1 MIFKRLLTAIFAV
14 GILAVLGLAGASLA
28 GATASNGQG
37 PPNDPPGQG
46 ECQHGNSGKECKP
59 DPQPDHGKDCEEHGP
74 KEGGV
79 NEDHCHGA
87 ETTGT
92 TTETTGTTTE
102 TTGTTT
108 ETTRTTG
115 TTETTETTTETTG
128 STTTETTPGGVVGA
142 TTPQVESTPPV
153 GGVGGK
159 TKTQAAKKAEKS
171 VGQVKG
177 TIVALPYTP

>member
-1 MIFKRLLTAIFAV
+1 MILKRFLTAILAV
-14 GILAVLGLAGASLA
+14 AALAVLGLAGASLA

-46 ECQHGNSGKECKP
+46 ECQHGNSGQECKP
-59 DPQPDHGKDCEEHGP
+59 DPQPDRGKDCEEHGP

-79 NEDHCHGA
+79 NEDHCLGA

-108 ETTRTTG
+108 ETTTETTG
-115 TTETTETTTETTG
+115 TTTETTETTTTATTTGGQVGGTTTQVETTMAA
-128 STTTETTPGGVVGA
+128 GGVK
-142 TTPQVESTPPV
+142 
-153 GGVGGK
+153 GK
-159 TKTQAAKKAEKS
+159 TKTQATKKAEKS
-171 VGQVKG
+171 KGQVKG
-177 TIVALPYTP
+177 KIVALPYTP

>member
-1 MIFKRLLTAIFAV
+1 MILKRLLTAIFAV
-14 GILAVLGLAGASLA
+14 GALAVLGLAGASLA

-79 NEDHCHGA
+79 NEDHCLGA

-108 ETTRTTG
+108 ETTG
-115 TTETTETTTETTG
+115 TTTETTG
-128 STTTETTPGGVVGA
+128 TTTTGTTPGGQVGGTTTQVE
-142 TTPQVESTPPV
+142 TTPAV
-153 GGVGGK
+153 GGVQGK
-159 TKTQAAKKAEKS
+159 TKTQATKKAEKS
-171 VGQVKG
+171 KGQVKG
-177 TIVALPYTP
+177 KIVALPYTP

>member
-79 NEDHCHGA
+79 NEDHCHGT

-108 ETTRTTG
+108 ETTG
-115 TTETTETTTETTG
+115 TTDG
-128 STTTETTPGGVVGA
+128 DDRDDWDDHRDDRVDHDGDDAWRSGRRYD
-142 TTPQVESTPPV
+142 
-153 GGVGGK
+153 
-159 TKTQAAKKAEKS
+159 AAGRIDS
-171 VGQVKG
+171 GCWRRRGQDEDASSEEG
-177 TIVALPYTP
+177 